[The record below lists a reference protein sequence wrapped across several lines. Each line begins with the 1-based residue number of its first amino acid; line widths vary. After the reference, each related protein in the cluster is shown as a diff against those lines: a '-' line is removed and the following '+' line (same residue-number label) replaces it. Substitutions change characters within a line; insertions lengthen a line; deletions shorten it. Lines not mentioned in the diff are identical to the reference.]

1 MAKPRIFISSTF
13 YDLRHIR
20 EDLERFIK
28 DLGYEPVRN
37 ETGSIPY
44 GKDEAPETYAYR
56 EVELCDIIVA
66 VIGGRFGSE
75 SQQEDGYSISQNEL
89 RRALERGI
97 QVFIFIEKGVLGEF
111 STYLLNKDRS
121 ETRYKF
127 VDNVKIFQFIEELQ
141 KLPRNNPIA
150 PFETSADI
158 VTYLQAQ
165 WSGLFQRFLQDQK
178 RLSEIRVLE
187 EMKSISSTLQ
197 QLVEFLTE
205 ERRNSDEAIRNIL
218 TANHPAFRRFAELTK
233 TPYRVFF
240 TNRVELDKWLKSRQW
255 TPVAVQSQDKDSVAE
270 WTKDGPDYLYLKL
283 IQNIFDEQDH
293 LKIYSEHEWND
304 QWLTVETS
312 VPPLDDDDVPF

>member
-20 EDLERFIK
+20 EDIERFIK
-28 DLGYEPVRN
+28 ELGYEPVRN

-44 GKDEAPETYAYR
+44 GKDEPPETYAYR
-56 EVELCDIIVA
+56 EVELCDIIIA

-75 SQQEDGYSISQNEL
+75 SQQDDGYSISQNEL

-97 QVFIFIEKGVLGEF
+97 QVFIFIEKGVFAEF
-111 STYLLNKDRS
+111 STYLLNKDRP

-127 VDNVKIFQFIEELQ
+127 VDNTKIFQFIEELQ
-141 KLPRNNPIA
+141 KLPRNNPIS

-158 VTYLQAQ
+158 VTYLQVQ

-178 RLSEIRVLE
+178 RLSEIQVLA
-187 EMKSISSTLQ
+187 EMKSVSSTLR

-233 TPYRVFF
+233 TLYRVFF
-240 TNRVELDKWLKSRQW
+240 TNRVELDTWLKSRQW
-255 TPVAVQSQDKDSVAE
+255 TPVSGEHQDKDSVAE
-270 WTKDGPDYLYLKL
+270 WIKSGGGSEYIKL
-283 IQNIFDEQDH
+283 VENIFDDQGR
-293 LKIYSEHEWND
+293 LKVYSEHEWD
-304 QWLTVETS
+304 DRWLTLESSLPELT
-312 VPPLDDDDVPF
+312 DDDVPF